1 MTRQTVRVKKLVE
14 RPIYEVHETL
24 IINCD
29 KCGRRLDEEADDD
42 MLANVL
48 EIYCNLD
55 QCVSDRVRLD
65 LCTECLKPIWSKI
78 CEAIGADP
86 NDELRIG
93 QDEDR

>member
-1 MTRQTVRVKKLVE
+1 MTRQTARVKKLVD
-14 RPIYEVHETL
+14 RPTYEVHETL
-24 IINCD
+24 LIHCD

-55 QCVSDRVRLD
+55 QCVNDRVRLD